1 MTQHQTRMFKSVLT
15 LTELGGGGGEEQQYV
30 YINSLSSA

>member
-15 LTELGGGGGEEQQYV
+15 LTELGGGGEEQQYV